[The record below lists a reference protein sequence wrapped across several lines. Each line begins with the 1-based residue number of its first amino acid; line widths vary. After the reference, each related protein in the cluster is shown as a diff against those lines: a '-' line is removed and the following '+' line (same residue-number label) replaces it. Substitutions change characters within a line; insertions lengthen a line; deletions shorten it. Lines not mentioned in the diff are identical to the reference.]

1 MTATTPPR
9 LLVIALNHAPELT
22 GIGKYVGEMTAWLA
36 ERGLAVR
43 VITAPPYY
51 PAWSVKPPY
60 LSSRYVREQLAGVEV
75 WRCPLY
81 VPRRPRVLNR
91 LMHLASFALTSLP
104 VLLWQALRWRPR
116 LILVIEPPLACAPGV
131 LAAALLCGARTWL
144 HVQDFEVDAAFE
156 LGMLRR
162 GWLQRLALAIER
174 GLLRR
179 FDYVSSISQRML
191 AKLRDKGVEAARIGY
206 FPNWVDMELIRPLDG
221 RVNLRASLG
230 IEPRV
235 PVLLYSGN
243 MGEKQGLDLLIDTA
257 RDFAGRR
264 EALFLLC
271 GDGAARLRL
280 EASAQGL
287 ANVRFIPLQP
297 LSVLNQLLNLAEVHL
312 LPQREDAEDLV
323 MPSKLSA
330 IMASGRPV
338 LATARAGSDVEL
350 AAREGGLVV
359 PPGDRAAFA
368 AALTRMLDDPEL
380 CQRLGVAGRSYALTQ
395 WDKDAVLQRM
405 MTVLLHKSD
414 TSAP

>member
-1 MTATTPPR
+1 MTTATPPR
-9 LLVIALNHAPELT
+9 LLVLALNYAPELT

-36 ERGLAVR
+36 ERGVEVR

-51 PAWSVKPPY
+51 PAWSVQPPY
-60 LSSRYVREQLAGVEV
+60 SSRRYARERVAGVEV

-81 VPRRPRVLNR
+81 VPRRPRALSR
-91 LMHLASFALTSLP
+91 LLHLASFALTSLP

-116 LILVIEPPLACAPGV
+116 HILVIEPPLACAPGA
-131 LAAALLCGARTWL
+131 LSAALLCGARTWL

-156 LGMLRR
+156 LGMLRP
-162 GWLQRLALAIER
+162 GALQRLALSVER
-174 GLLRR
+174 WLLRR
-179 FDYVSSISQRML
+179 FDYVSSISPRML
-191 AKLRDKGVEAARIGY
+191 KKLQDKGVAAARIGN
-206 FPNWVDMELIRPLDG
+206 FPNWVDTELIRPLDG
-221 RVNLRASLG
+221 RVNLRAALG
-230 IEPRV
+230 IAPRV

-257 RDFAGRR
+257 RGFAGQR

-271 GDGAARLRL
+271 GDGAMRARL
-280 EASAQGL
+280 ESSAQGL

-297 LSVLNQLLNLAEVHL
+297 LSVLNQLLNLADVHL
-312 LPQREDAEDLV
+312 LPQREGAEDLV

-359 PPGDRAAFA
+359 EPGDRAAFA
-368 AALTRMLDDPEL
+368 AALMRLLDDPAL
-380 CQRLGVAGRSYALTQ
+380 RQRLGAAGRRHAIGE
-395 WDKDAVLQRM
+395 WDKGAVLQRM
-405 MTVLLHKSD
+405 MTILLHQSD
-414 TSAP
+414 TSAA

>member
-1 MTATTPPR
+1 MTTATPPR
-9 LLVIALNHAPELT
+9 LLVLALNYAPELT

-36 ERGLAVR
+36 ERGVEVR

-51 PAWSVKPPY
+51 PAWSVQPPY
-60 LSSRYVREQLAGVEV
+60 SSRRYARERVAGVEV

-81 VPRRPRVLNR
+81 VPRRPRALSR
-91 LMHLASFALTSLP
+91 LLHLASFALTSLP

-116 LILVIEPPLACAPGV
+116 HILVIEPPLACAPGA
-131 LAAALLCGARTWL
+131 LSAALLCGARTWL

-156 LGMLRR
+156 LGMLRP
-162 GWLQRLALAIER
+162 GALQRLALSVER
-174 GLLRR
+174 WLLRR
-179 FDYVSSISQRML
+179 FDYVSSISPRML
-191 AKLRDKGVEAARIGY
+191 KKLQDKGVAAARIGS
-206 FPNWVDMELIRPLDG
+206 FPNWVDTELIRPLDG
-221 RVNLRASLG
+221 RVNLRAALG
-230 IEPRV
+230 IAPRV

-257 RDFAGRR
+257 RGFAGQR

-271 GDGAARLRL
+271 GDGAMRARL
-280 EASAQGL
+280 ESSAQGL

-297 LSVLNQLLNLAEVHL
+297 LSVLNQLLNLADVHL
-312 LPQREDAEDLV
+312 LPQREGAEDLV

-359 PPGDRAAFA
+359 EPGDRAAFA
-368 AALTRMLDDPEL
+368 AALMRLLDDPAL
-380 CQRLGVAGRSYALTQ
+380 RQRLGEAGRRHAIGE
-395 WDKDAVLQRM
+395 WDRDAVLQRM
-405 MTVLLHKSD
+405 MTILLHQSD
-414 TSAP
+414 TSAA

>member
-1 MTATTPPR
+1 MTTATPPR
-9 LLVIALNHAPELT
+9 LLVLALNYAPELT

-36 ERGLAVR
+36 ERGVEVR

-51 PAWSVKPPY
+51 PAWSVQPPY
-60 LSSRYVREQLAGVEV
+60 SSRRYARERVAGVEV

-81 VPRRPRVLNR
+81 VPRRPRALSR
-91 LMHLASFALTSLP
+91 LLHLASFALTSLP

-116 LILVIEPPLACAPGV
+116 HILVIEPPLACAPGA
-131 LAAALLCGARTWL
+131 LSAALLCGARTWL

-156 LGMLRR
+156 LGMLRP
-162 GWLQRLALAIER
+162 GALQRLALSVER
-174 GLLRR
+174 WLLRR
-179 FDYVSSISQRML
+179 FDYVSSISPRML
-191 AKLRDKGVEAARIGY
+191 KKLQDKGVAAARIGN
-206 FPNWVDMELIRPLDG
+206 FPNWVDTELIRPLDG
-221 RVNLRASLG
+221 RVNLRAALG
-230 IEPRV
+230 IAPRV

-257 RDFAGRR
+257 RGFAGQR

-271 GDGAARLRL
+271 GDGAMRARL
-280 EASAQGL
+280 ESSAQGL

-297 LSVLNQLLNLAEVHL
+297 LSVLNQLLNLADVHL
-312 LPQREDAEDLV
+312 LPQREGAEDLV

-359 PPGDRAAFA
+359 EPGDRAAFA
-368 AALTRMLDDPEL
+368 AALMRLLDDPAL
-380 CQRLGVAGRSYALTQ
+380 RQRLGEAGRRHAIGE
-395 WDKDAVLQRM
+395 WDKGAVLQRM
-405 MTVLLHKSD
+405 MTILLHQSD
-414 TSAP
+414 TSAA